1 MLGRRVKV
9 PAQFSKL
16 AGSHPILSY
25 SDSQL
30 GPIVASEFGLHLESM
45 QINWYDLYQ
54 ASFDPPILK
63 IQFHGADGN
72 RDLELQLTPIL
83 EPNDFPN
90 LIRAKVTSN
99 VIAQSQVEYEPGL
112 QVTFSARR
120 KNRDEI
126 NFVVTASTE
135 IDAKSAEFRTWAA
148 NELREFKETFGF

>member
-1 MLGRRVKV
+1 MFGRKIKV
-9 PAQFSKL
+9 PAQVIKL

-30 GPIVASEFGLHLESM
+30 GPIAATEFGLHLESM

-54 ASFDPPILK
+54 ARFDPPMLK
-63 IQFHGADGN
+63 IQFHGAEGN
-72 RDLELQLTPIL
+72 RNLDLQLTPIL

-90 LIRAKVTSN
+90 LVRAKVTSN

-112 QVTFSARR
+112 LVTFSARR

-135 IDAKSAEFRTWAA
+135 IDANSAEFRAWAV